1 MDKVDIKDISGILL
15 LATFI
20 GEGSKRKFL
29 LMKEDYITLKFSL
42 ESSVHFKLGDYV
54 DCDFGLFE
62 MCSLQQPAYNT
73 STAGYDY
80 DLRLDAHYWKWKNKI
95 FKYTP
100 EAAGREASWNL
111 TAPLDVHAG
120 VVLRNL
126 KALGYTYKGQD
137 FDFSIDSSVENKS
150 LPMSYDNTN
159 LIDALSKMAE
169 TWECEWWVIGHTIYF
184 GRCEQ
189 GDPVNFEL
197 GVNVEDMTRSDSQS
211 TYATRIYAFGSTR
224 NIPANYHP
232 VDDNVVVNGVV
243 QRRLMLPADTP
254 FIDACEGLKTEEAVE
269 QVVIFDDIYP
279 RRIGSMSDVKANEET
294 EVDEETGEK
303 RKYKS
308 YSFKDSG
315 INFSEKYVLEGQELR
330 IVFQSGK
337 LNGLDFGV
345 KFNPDNKAEKNEDGS
360 WNSEAQLYKIVRNN
374 DYGRYLPDNLLIP
387 TNGDKY
393 VLYGWNADKITE
405 LGLIAQAEQ
414 ELKDKTQKYVDK
426 SKIAPST
433 YTNKM
438 MSDCMID
445 ENGKAKLYNAGDRVN
460 LINAAFFE
468 AGSRQS
474 RIIGFEYNL
483 DIPYDSPVYTVG
495 ETASYSRIAE
505 LENKIESI
513 TLKGQTYTGG
523 GGSGVYLITFNDS
536 TPATDKNTYSAKR
549 ILKELKNFLHKD
561 KADRATEII
570 AFLKGLLVGE
580 NGSGVTILDNG
591 MSQAVVDYLYVKVK
605 AVFDAL
611 EIKKKTYV
619 GGEQVLSPAA
629 MKCIS
634 VEELAD
640 TYRCHFKMEEDGIE
654 IENRFTPGCLAIAQE
669 CNIKTGISHHAGNRY
684 YWREVMAVGADYID
698 LSKTVCDPN
707 AENDV
712 PTAGDDIVVF
722 GHRTDISRQAVI
734 VLSSV
739 NEVAPS
745 ILMYQ
750 GIDDFSLVGKEVIA
764 FDYDK
769 ATGKAAMRVYGDAYI
784 GARDRSSYIEYT
796 ENGLEVKAKKILLG
810 TGGTLDDT
818 LAGINNSLENVSHQL
833 DESFQ
838 VWQGETA
845 DTPTLANPP
854 ASGWAT
860 DEVRSEHVEDFYITT
875 EGLCYQ
881 FVFEDDSFRWRPVTD
896 KYLIAYVQQ
905 IGEKKRVFI
914 SRPTDAAAYDAGDCW
929 VNASYTGADGN
940 KLYDNDRLVCVTAK
954 ASGTPFSILHWRKDS
969 KYTDDSKA
977 EDLNKETVEKLL
989 STGIDIENNSII
1001 ATADKFTVQGRDGK
1015 TYAVFEVDSATGRPM
1030 MKADYVELTSLL
1042 VEKAIKSGGLN
1053 INDKF
1058 VVEKDGSG
1066 RIANGALSWDKTG
1079 TLYRKSREVIVWR
1092 NIDKEMLEAGIS
1104 DVYNIAL
1111 ERGTFLNTVG
1121 YGGTFINLPSPA
1133 DYPELALDVKD
1144 PPRTRVP
1151 ITFMTIKCDS
1161 SPLLKYNSDTGVY
1174 EEIMAGGP
1182 RGGDGTIYS
1191 MTIDGKYR
1199 WVVTTNFAIVTF
1211 N

>member
-1 MDKVDIKDISGILL
+1 MDKVDIKDISGTLL
-15 LATFI
+15 LSASI

-42 ESSVHFKLGDYV
+42 EEPVHFKLGDYV
-54 DCDFGLFE
+54 DDSRFGLFE
-62 MCSLQQPAYNT
+62 VCDLQKPAYNT
-73 STAGYDY
+73 STGGYDY
-80 DLRLDAHYWKWKNKI
+80 DLRLDAYYWKWKNKI

-189 GDPVNFEL
+189 GDPINFEL

-232 VDDNVVVNGVV
+232 VDDNVVVNGVI

-345 KFNPDNKAEKNEDGS
+345 KFNPDNKAEMNEDGT

-426 SKIAPST
+426 SKIDPST

-495 ETASYSRIAE
+495 ETAAYSRIGE
-505 LENKIESI
+505 LESKVESI
-513 TLKGQTYTGG
+513 TYKGFNYTYTTGSGSSSSDSSSTRLRKDIRVTAPKTGYFETGYVIMAGQTWEEILRRMLYEPAQATLQGSLSTPNDVEYGSEKGTLTYTAARNGQG
-523 GGSGVYLITFNDS
+523 NMKDAYYDNDAKNKLNFSTEVDGIQIARRQLSGVYTQGESYF
-536 TPATDKNTYSAKR
+536 ATVIYSASPDGELPEN
-549 ILKELKNFLHKD
+549 ILTNK
-561 KADRATEII
+561 
-570 AFLKGLLVGE
+570 
-580 NGSGVTILDNG
+580 
-591 MSQAVVDYLYVKVK
+591 
-605 AVFDAL
+605 
-611 EIKKKTYV
+611 
-619 GGEQVLSPAA
+619 
-629 MKCIS
+629 IS
-634 VEELAD
+634 VNVRRKWFA
-640 TYRCHFKMEEDGIE
+640 GV
-654 IENRFTPGCLAIAQE
+654 
-669 CNIKTGISHHAGNRY
+669 CNAVPANSDQVRALTG
-684 YWREVMAVGADYID
+684 
-698 LSKTVCDPN
+698 
-707 AENDV
+707 
-712 PTAGDDIVVF
+712 
-722 GHRTDISRQAVI
+722 
-734 VLSSV
+734 
-739 NEVAPS
+739 
-745 ILMYQ
+745 
-750 GIDDFSLVGKEVIA
+750 
-764 FDYDK
+764 
-769 ATGKAAMRVYGDAYI
+769 
-784 GARDRSSYIEYT
+784 
-796 ENGLEVKAKKILLG
+796 NGLYSGAG
-810 TGGTLDDT
+810 TYKFNAGQWKMIAICIPEGT
-818 LAGINNSLENVSHQL
+818 IKE
-833 DESFQ
+833 
-838 VWQGETA
+838 
-845 DTPTLANPP
+845 
-854 ASGWAT
+854 
-860 DEVRSEHVEDFYITT
+860 IT
-875 EGLCYQ
+875 
-881 FVFEDDSFRWRPVTD
+881 
-896 KYLIAYVQQ
+896 
-905 IGEKKRVFI
+905 
-914 SRPTDAAAYDAGDCW
+914 
-929 VNASYTGADGN
+929 
-940 KLYDNDRLVCVTAK
+940 VTAYP
-954 ASGTPFSILHWRKDS
+954 GNF
-969 KYTDDSKA
+969 
-977 EDLNKETVEKLL
+977 
-989 STGIDIENNSII
+989 IE
-1001 ATADKFTVQGRDGK
+1001 
-1015 TYAVFEVDSATGRPM
+1015 
-1030 MKADYVELTSLL
+1030 
-1042 VEKAIKSGGLN
+1042 
-1053 INDKF
+1053 
-1058 VVEKDGSG
+1058 
-1066 RIANGALSWDKTG
+1066 
-1079 TLYRKSREVIVWR
+1079 
-1092 NIDKEMLEAGIS
+1092 
-1104 DVYNIAL
+1104 
-1111 ERGTFLNTVG
+1111 
-1121 YGGTFINLPSPA
+1121 
-1133 DYPELALDVKD
+1133 
-1144 PPRTRVP
+1144 
-1151 ITFMTIKCDS
+1151 
-1161 SPLLKYNSDTGVY
+1161 DTGVCS
-1174 EEIMAGGP
+1174 GP
-1182 RGGDGTIYS
+1182 TTISVNGANNSAAITYK
-1191 MTIDGKYR
+1191 MWIIRAETMNDADTFTFK
-1199 WVVTTNFAIVTF
+1199 TN
-1211 N
+1211 